1 MGFYFHDLKDKL
13 VINKYLALGIL
24 VPILTATTFLIMP
37 YMTSILGLKLSYHA
51 MHMGNLKGIMLRL
64 IVLSVM
70 MSSVILI
77 YNMMTSKE
85 TFLTK
90 IGRNSLSVYVLQFYA
105 IWGFPIILNNLGLGY
120 IFNSYGLTTIYV
132 ILATLLTTY
141 ILSRDKVQETL
152 NNIINKVTKIILKKD
167 AISISNKNLD

>member
-1 MGFYFHDLKDKL
+1 
-13 VINKYLALGIL
+13 
-24 VPILTATTFLIMP
+24 
-37 YMTSILGLKLSYHA
+37 MTSILGLKLSYHA
-51 MHMGNLKGIMLRL
+51 MHMGNLKGIVLRL
-64 IVLSVM
+64 VVLSVM

-105 IWGFPIILNNLGLGY
+105 IWGFPIILNYLGLGY

-152 NNIINKVTKIILKKD
+152 NIIINKVTKIILKKD
-167 AISISNKNLD
+167 AINKQISNNT